1 MMPVGRGLQTPPV
14 FPCGIAAARRASC
27 PNVARRASI
36 GRTVVRYVLEN
47 PVRARLVASPEDYPY
62 SGSFVYE
69 YGELM
74 EWAFGWNRPE

>member
-1 MMPVGRGLQTPPV
+1 M
-14 FPCGIAAARRASC
+14 
-27 PNVARRASI
+27 
-36 GRTVVRYVLEN
+36 VRYILEN

-74 EWAFGWNRPE
+74 EWAFGWNERTETSVGV